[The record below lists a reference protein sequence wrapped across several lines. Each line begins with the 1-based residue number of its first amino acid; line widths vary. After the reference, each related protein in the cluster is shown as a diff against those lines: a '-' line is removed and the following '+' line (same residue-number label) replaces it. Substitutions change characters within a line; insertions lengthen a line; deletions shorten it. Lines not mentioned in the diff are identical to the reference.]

1 MGESSD
7 IVRQLEEVEAQNS
20 QLSKLTDNENRERTG
35 LLGKYRNLEHD
46 LDNLKQQYTEEIES
60 KDDIFRQF
68 QRAEQEA
75 NMYRNRFESEGIQ
88 KADEIEASRLK
99 LSARLD
105 EAETQ
110 IEQLTFKHS
119 NLEKVKGKLASEL
132 DGLRTD
138 YDQATGAA
146 AAAEKKQINFD
157 KIVGDYKAKV
167 DDLTNDVSMSMLE
180 SRNVS
185 SELFRATTQYNE
197 GIASLDDIKRENK
210 QCQDEIKELLG
221 QIGEGSNNMH
231 EVTKAVKKLELEKEE
246 MSAALEEAEIAVE
259 NEESKTLKI
268 QMELSN
274 VRQEIDLRIQQK
286 EEEFGATRL
295 GHTKALENIQVS
307 LENEVKAK
315 AEALRQKQKLESDI
329 HELQISIDHSDKA
342 NADIQKTIKKLNFEI
357 KEVQDKALE
366 EQHVASEYREQC
378 AAEERKSNAL

>member
-20 QLSKLTDNENRERTG
+20 QLSKLTVTLGAQLDEVTKLADNENRERTA

-60 KDDIFRQF
+60 KDDIYRQF

-119 NLEKVKGKLASEL
+119 NLEKVKAKLASEL

-138 YDQATGAA
+138 YDQAT
-146 AAAEKKQINFD
+146 AEKKQINFD

-197 GIASLDDIKRENK
+197 SIASLDDIKRENK

-231 EVTKAVKKLELEKEE
+231 EVTKAVKKLEPKKEE

-295 GHTKALENIQVS
+295 GHTKALE
-307 LENEVKAK
+307 
-315 AEALRQKQKLESDI
+315 
-329 HELQISIDHSDKA
+329 
-342 NADIQKTIKKLNFEI
+342 
-357 KEVQDKALE
+357 
-366 EQHVASEYREQC
+366 
-378 AAEERKSNAL
+378 